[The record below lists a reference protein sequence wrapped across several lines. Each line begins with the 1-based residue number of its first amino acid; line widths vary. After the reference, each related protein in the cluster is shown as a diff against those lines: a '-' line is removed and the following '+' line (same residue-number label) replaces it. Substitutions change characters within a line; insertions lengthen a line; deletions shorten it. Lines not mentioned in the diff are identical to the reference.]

1 MVPSEVAT
9 PRSTPAPKR
18 KTFKSNVIMGD
29 IDKVRFNAVQMDR
42 IFIEA
47 VTREKASSSLSTQF
61 CLNPA
66 TLRYVT
72 PKPVSVDPVAMS
84 RASRAQISSPLLQ
97 TGMTLAASSSSSGR
111 PGTQSDPSF
120 ITEDVLSLM
129 HMSQRPPKVK
139 YLEPVLSSHAVGWNL
154 EHAKLWQRR
163 SEKWRRPKATCDVT
177 QYATAY
183 YTLNGTTPFSKP
195 IEQTG

>member
-1 MVPSEVAT
+1 
-9 PRSTPAPKR
+9 
-18 KTFKSNVIMGD
+18 MGD
-29 IDKVRFNAVQMDR
+29 IDKVRFNAVQLDR
-42 IFIEA
+42 IFSEA
-47 VTREKASSSLSTQF
+47 VHKEKAASSLSTQF
-61 CLNPA
+61 CLNPV
-66 TLRYVT
+66 TLRYVA
-72 PKPVSVDPVAMS
+72 PKPVNVDPVAMS
-84 RASRAQISSPLLQ
+84 RASRAQISSPLLE
-97 TGMTLAASSSSSGR
+97 TGRTLAASSSSGR

-129 HMSQRPPKVK
+129 HMSARPPKVK

-154 EHAKLWQRR
+154 EHAQMWQRR

-183 YTLNGTTPFSKP
+183 YTLYGTTPYSKP